1 MASTE
6 WRNEA
11 LALMATADE
20 AVVAGLMQGA
30 IDLHVHSGPSTMA
43 RKLDHLEQVE
53 EAAAAG
59 MAGVLFKDHHY
70 SVAPMIPMM
79 RRLAGDLGV
88 EMYGSVVLNNSVGG
102 LNPYAV
108 DFNVKSG
115 ARLVFMPT
123 AHSANHIRSS
133 HRKSR
138 LVSNVK
144 LKEPRAITV
153 VDDMGRLLDVVKEIL
168 DIIAEH
174 DVILSSGHL
183 HISEIWALFEEA
195 RKRGV
200 TRMLCNHPTYGL
212 HSTYEDIADLAAAGV
227 VMEQSACLYIDS
239 RFNVYPPEEL
249 KRQVD
254 AAGPAMT
261 SIGSDL
267 GQVDN
272 PSPVEG
278 FRQMIRLL
286 LGLGY
291 SADEVRLMVRDN
303 PARLVGQDIA
313 AAPATGTGRATTT

>member
-1 MASTE
+1 MSPTE
-6 WRNEA
+6 WRKEA

-20 AVVAGLMQGA
+20 TVVTDLMRGA
-30 IDLHVHSGPSTMA
+30 IDLHIHSGPSTMS

-53 EAAAAG
+53 EAAEAE
-59 MAGVLFKDHHY
+59 MSGVLFKDHHY

-79 RRLAGDLGV
+79 NRLSGHLGV
-88 EMYGSVVLNNSVGG
+88 KMYGSVVLNNSVGG

-115 ARLVFMPT
+115 AKLVFMPT

-133 HRKSR
+133 HGKTR
-138 LVSNVK
+138 LASNVQ
-144 LKEPRAITV
+144 LKTPRAITV
-153 VDDMGRLLDVVKEIL
+153 VDDMGQITDPVKEII

-183 HISEIWALFEEA
+183 HIAEIFALFEEA
-195 RKRGV
+195 RKRGA
-200 TRMLCNHPTYGL
+200 TQLLCNHPSYGL
-212 HSTYEDIADLAAAGV
+212 HASYADITDLAATGIIF
-227 VMEQSACLYIDS
+227 EQSACLFVDS
-239 RFNVYPPEEL
+239 RFNFYPPEEL
-249 KRQVD
+249 KRQIN
-254 AAGPAMT
+254 AAGPANS

-267 GQVDN
+267 GQIDN

-291 SADEVRLMVRDN
+291 SSDEVRLMVRDN
-303 PARLVGQDIA
+303 PARLVGQRIETADVRKA
-313 AAPATGTGRATTT
+313 